1 MTKPTSVFSKTGK
14 AVLQLKV
21 DRSRFTKL
29 ETSILEMV
37 DGSTAIHDL
46 AYRVAAPSTQFQL
59 AVSALIQEGFI
70 RSVSL
75 TPLRHARAPI
85 EENDL
90 DFTHLA

>member
-1 MTKPTSVFSKTGK
+1 M
-14 AVLQLKV
+14 QLKV

-46 AYRVAAPSTQFQL
+46 SYRVAAPHTQFQL
-59 AVSALIQEGFI
+59 AVSTLIQEGFI
-70 RSVSL
+70 RSVRL
-75 TPLRHARAPI
+75 TPPRHALAI
-85 EENDL
+85 EETDL